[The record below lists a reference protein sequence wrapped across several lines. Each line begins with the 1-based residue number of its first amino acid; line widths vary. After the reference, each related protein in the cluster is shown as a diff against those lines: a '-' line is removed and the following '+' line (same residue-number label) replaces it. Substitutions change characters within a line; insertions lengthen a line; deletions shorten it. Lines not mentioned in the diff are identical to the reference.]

1 MVKVSREFKARLK
14 LAERPAY
21 RIATEAGVNPSTLS
35 KIVHDAER
43 IQIGD
48 QRVCRVARILGLS
61 AKDAFEVVE

>member
-35 KIVHDAER
+35 KIIHDAEP
-43 IQIGD
+43 IQVGD
-48 QRVCRVARILGLS
+48 ERVLKVARVLGMS
-61 AKDAFEVVE
+61 DHEAFESEA